1 MTEGRR
7 PQRVA
12 EDIRDCL
19 AVSFSREIADP
30 RLAGTVV
37 SRVETSPD
45 LGLAKVYVRSLQSL
59 SPRNTRALIRSLERA
74 AGRLRRSVA
83 SQLRLKRVPELRFF
97 YDEGPDA
104 RARVEELLDEIRETR
119 DDD

>member
-19 AVSFSREIADP
+19 AISFSRELADP
-30 RLAGTVV
+30 RLSGTVV
-37 SRVETSPD
+37 SRVETTPD
-45 LGLAKVYVRSLQSL
+45 LGLAKIYVRSLQSL
-59 SPRNTRALIRSLERA
+59 TPRTTRALIRSLEGA
-74 AGRLRRSVA
+74 AGRLRRALA
-83 SQLRLKRVPELRFF
+83 SQLRLKRVPELRFY

-104 RARVEELLDEIRETR
+104 RARVEELLEEIHDES
-119 DDD
+119 DD